1 MRPVFEQ
8 DEKLSIGKVSLWAHS
23 ELECVNLE
31 VKFTLTKLDI
41 INLISYCIDNHCGFS
56 LYSKSKED
64 AAKLE
69 GVEVRRNSFPPE
81 LAEQQAYAQE
91 VIKLY
96 RSLKEPVIIFPS
108 TLIGELVLEALK
120 VFYCLDYETWGY
132 SPVYPFFGVLLQ
144 STLMSGKV
152 EIE

>member
-8 DEKLSIGKVSLWAHS
+8 EEKLSTGKVSLWAHS

-64 AAKLE
+64 TAKLE
-69 GVEVRRNSFPPE
+69 GVEVHRDSFPSE
-81 LAEQQAYAQE
+81 LAEQQRYAQE
-91 VIKLY
+91 FIELY
-96 RSLKEPVIIFPS
+96 RSLKEPVIILPS
-108 TLIGELVLEALK
+108 VLIGELVLEALK
-120 VFYCLDYETWGY
+120 LFYSLDYE
-132 SPVYPFFGVLLQ
+132 SVHEPVYPFFGVLFQ

>member
-8 DEKLSIGKVSLWAHS
+8 EEKLSIGKVSLWAHS

-31 VKFTLTKLDI
+31 VRFTLTKLDI

-64 AAKLE
+64 TAKLE
-69 GVEVRRNSFPPE
+69 GVEVHRNSFPSE

-91 VIKLY
+91 LIKLY
-96 RSLKEPVIIFPS
+96 HSLQGPVIILPS

-120 VFYCLDYETWGY
+120 AFYSLDYDTWGY
-132 SPVYPFFGVLLQ
+132 DPVYPFFGVLFQ

-152 EIE
+152 EIV

>member
-64 AAKLE
+64 TAKLE
-69 GVEVRRNSFPPE
+69 GVEVHRNSFPSE
-81 LAEQQAYAQE
+81 LAEQQRYAQE
-91 VIKLY
+91 FIELY
-96 RSLKEPVIIFPS
+96 RSLKEPVYIFPS

>member
-31 VKFTLTKLDI
+31 VRFTLTRLDI

-64 AAKLE
+64 TAKLE
-69 GVEVRRNSFPPE
+69 GVEVHRNSFPSE

-91 VIKLY
+91 LIKLY
-96 RSLKEPVIIFPS
+96 HSLQGPVIILPS

-120 VFYCLDYETWGY
+120 AFYSLDYDTWGY
-132 SPVYPFFGVLLQ
+132 DPVYPFFGVLFQ

-152 EIE
+152 EIV

>member
-8 DEKLSIGKVSLWAHS
+8 EEKLSIGKVSLWAHS
-23 ELECVNLE
+23 DLECANLE

-64 AAKLE
+64 TAKLE
-69 GVEVRRNSFPPE
+69 GVEVHRNSFPPE

-91 VIKLY
+91 IIKLY
-96 RSLKEPVIIFPS
+96 RSLKEPVILFPS

-120 VFYCLDYETWGY
+120 VFYCLEYDTWGY
-132 SPVYPFFGVLLQ
+132 SPVYPFFGVLFQ

>member
-8 DEKLSIGKVSLWAHS
+8 EEKLSIGKVSLWAHS

-64 AAKLE
+64 ATKLA
-69 GVEVRRNSFPPE
+69 GVEVHRNSFPSE
-81 LAEQQAYAQE
+81 LAKQQRYAQE
-91 VIKLY
+91 FVKLY
-96 RSLKEPVIIFPS
+96 RSLKEPVVILPS
-108 TLIGELVLEALK
+108 VLIGELVLEALNL
-120 VFYCLDYETWGY
+120 FYCLDYE
-132 SPVYPFFGVLLQ
+132 SVHEPVYPFFGVLFQ

>member
-8 DEKLSIGKVSLWAHS
+8 EEKLSIGKVSLWAHS

-56 LYSKSKED
+56 LYSKSKEY

-69 GVEVRRNSFPPE
+69 GVEVHRNSFPPE
-81 LAEQQAYAQE
+81 LAEQQVYAQE
-91 VIKLY
+91 FIKLY
-96 RSLKEPVIIFPS
+96 RSLKEPVILFPS

-132 SPVYPFFGVLLQ
+132 SPVYPFFGVVFQ

>member
-64 AAKLE
+64 ATKLE
-69 GVEVRRNSFPPE
+69 GMEVHRSSFPSE
-81 LAEQQAYAQE
+81 LAEQQRYAQE
-91 VIKLY
+91 LIKLY
-96 RSLKEPVIIFPS
+96 HSLQEPVIILPS
-108 TLIGELVLEALK
+108 SLIGELVLEALK
-120 VFYCLDYETWGY
+120 AFYCLDYETWGND
-132 SPVYPFFGVLLQ
+132 PVYPFFGVLFQ

>member
-1 MRPVFEQ
+1 MRPVFEEE
-8 DEKLSIGKVSLWAHS
+8 EKLSIGKVSLWAHS

-31 VKFTLTKLDI
+31 VKFILTRLDI

-64 AAKLE
+64 SAKLE
-69 GVEVRRNSFPPE
+69 GVEVHRNSFPSE
-81 LAEQQAYAQE
+81 LVEQQAYAQE
-91 VIKLY
+91 LIKLY
-96 RSLKEPVIIFPS
+96 RSLKEPVIILPS

-120 VFYCLDYETWGY
+120 AFYCLDYETWGY
-132 SPVYPFFGVLLQ
+132 SPVYPFFGVLFQ

>member
-8 DEKLSIGKVSLWAHS
+8 EEKLSIGKVSLWAHS

-64 AAKLE
+64 TAKLE
-69 GVEVRRNSFPPE
+69 GVEVHRNSLPSE
-81 LAEQQAYAQE
+81 LAEQQRYAQE
-91 VIKLY
+91 FIELY
-96 RSLKEPVIIFPS
+96 RSLKEPVIILPS
-108 TLIGELVLEALK
+108 VLIGELVLEALNL
-120 VFYCLDYETWGY
+120 FYCLDYE
-132 SPVYPFFGVLLQ
+132 SVHEPVYPFFGVLFQ

-152 EIE
+152 EIV

>member
-1 MRPVFEQ
+1 MRPVFEHE
-8 DEKLSIGKVSLWAHS
+8 EKLSIGKVSLWAHS

-64 AAKLE
+64 TAKLE
-69 GVEVRRNSFPPE
+69 GVEVHRNSFPSE
-81 LAEQQAYAQE
+81 LAEQQRYAQE
-91 VIKLY
+91 FIELY
-96 RSLKEPVIIFPS
+96 RSLKEPVYIFPS

>member
-8 DEKLSIGKVSLWAHS
+8 EEKLSIGRVSLWAHS

-31 VKFTLTKLDI
+31 VKFALTKLDI
-41 INLISYCIDNHCGFS
+41 INLISYCIDNYCGFS

-64 AAKLE
+64 TAKLE
-69 GVEVRRNSFPPE
+69 GVEVHRNSFPSE

-91 VIKLY
+91 LIKLY
-96 RSLKEPVIIFPS
+96 RSLKEPVIILPS
-108 TLIGELVLEALK
+108 VLIGELVLEALK
-120 VFYCLDYETWGY
+120 LFYCLDYDTWGY
-132 SPVYPFFGVLLQ
+132 EPVYPFFGVLFQ
-144 STLMSGKV
+144 STLMSGKI

>member
-8 DEKLSIGKVSLWAHS
+8 EEKLSIGKVSLWAHS

-69 GVEVRRNSFPPE
+69 GVEVHRNSFPPE

-91 VIKLY
+91 FIKLY
-96 RSLKEPVIIFPS
+96 RSLKEPVILFPS

-132 SPVYPFFGVLLQ
+132 SPVYPFFGVLFQ